1 MTPIIED
8 SILADHLDCQNFDLR
23 NVGQIYPV
31 PTGLVGIDDPVLSN
45 PRTPPI
51 GSITDLSVNAVAN
64 IAQGKLLFNGSPP
77 PVWVGNGSGQMA
89 AGDLVERVAN
99 KGVPG
104 GYAALDSG
112 GRIPSTHVDAG
123 TEAGTVSH
131 IELMMP
137 PEMNVAGSPITD
149 SGTFITNWNDVPDKS
164 WFGVHGRGAG
174 AVLRPSFLVGPLP
187 IELVPSIDAAKF
199 TTGVFPPEVLPVA
212 EGFKRGMIPD
222 PGLFGLPTDYLG
234 RDMEWHTTAPE
245 ILTMPTA
252 PMPVIS
258 LDSWTDKEVVVTVR
272 SSLPNSSIFTLVQK
286 YPNYASPGFS
296 LAKMK
301 HDLDDDVHVVLT
313 VHDRDIIWA
322 YAAKD
327 GYNNSGFITAGPGAG
342 RVNPYFVLTP
352 LTVPPYPFP

>member
-1 MTPIIED
+1 M
-8 SILADHLDCQNFDLR
+8 
-23 NVGQIYPV
+23 GQIYPV

-77 PVWVGNGSGQMA
+77 PVWVGSGSGQMA

-149 SGTFITNWNDVPDKS
+149 NGTFTTNWNDVPGES
-164 WFGVHGRGAG
+164 WFGVHGREAG
-174 AVLRPSFLVGPLP
+174 AVPRPSFLVGPLP
-187 IELVPSIDAAKF
+187 AELVPSIDAAKF

-222 PGLFGLPTDYLG
+222 LHFRLPTDYLG
-234 RDMEWHTTAPE
+234 RIWSGTTTAPDV
-245 ILTMPTA
+245 LTMPTA

-258 LDSWTDKEVVVTVR
+258 LIRGRTGSGGDSRLSCPTHQFYPCPIPKLCKPRLLAGKDETIWTMTFMLFLPCMTET
-272 SSLPNSSIFTLVQK
+272 SSGPTRRKMATTTAGLLPLAQGRGGLIPTL
-286 YPNYASPGFS
+286 FS
-296 LAKMK
+296 L
-301 HDLDDDVHVVLT
+301 L
-313 VHDRDIIWA
+313 
-322 YAAKD
+322 
-327 GYNNSGFITAGPGAG
+327 
-342 RVNPYFVLTP
+342 
-352 LTVPPYPFP
+352 